1 MSILTA
7 TDFRIEPREQRVWAA
22 LAHLSGLCTY
32 LVPLGGIIAPIL
44 LILAKDSDPIV
55 RSIAKQA
62 LYLNVAA
69 LLMVIPITVMAITII
84 GIPFGIQSFKIGIAT
99 LAPFGKEVLPGPK
112 SGSPLRVIFNVI
124 WLIFFGWEIAL
135 NHLFWAL
142 VLGITIIGLP
152 FAKQHLKLVPLA
164 IFPFGNEFRHP

>member
-1 MSILTA
+1 MSGALPRRLPIMSILTA

-84 GIPFGIQSFKIGIAT
+84 GIPFAI
-99 LAPFGKEVLPGPK
+99 
-112 SGSPLRVIFNVI
+112 
-124 WLIFFGWEIAL
+124 
-135 NHLFWAL
+135 
-142 VLGITIIGLP
+142 VLGIVMGLAAFCLPIIGAIQSMDGRYYSYP
-152 FAKQHLKLVPLA
+152 IVGHEPEFA
-164 IFPFGNEFRHP
+164 

>member
-84 GIPFGIQSFKIGIAT
+84 GIPFAI
-99 LAPFGKEVLPGPK
+99 
-112 SGSPLRVIFNVI
+112 
-124 WLIFFGWEIAL
+124 
-135 NHLFWAL
+135 
-142 VLGITIIGLP
+142 VLGIVMGLAAFCLPIIGAIQSMDGRYYSYP
-152 FAKQHLKLVPLA
+152 IVGHKPEFA
-164 IFPFGNEFRHP
+164 

>member
-84 GIPFGIQSFKIGIAT
+84 GIPFAI
-99 LAPFGKEVLPGPK
+99 
-112 SGSPLRVIFNVI
+112 
-124 WLIFFGWEIAL
+124 
-135 NHLFWAL
+135 
-142 VLGITIIGLP
+142 VLGIVMGLAAFCLPIIGAIQSMDGRYYSYP
-152 FAKQHLKLVPLA
+152 IVGHEPEFA
-164 IFPFGNEFRHP
+164 